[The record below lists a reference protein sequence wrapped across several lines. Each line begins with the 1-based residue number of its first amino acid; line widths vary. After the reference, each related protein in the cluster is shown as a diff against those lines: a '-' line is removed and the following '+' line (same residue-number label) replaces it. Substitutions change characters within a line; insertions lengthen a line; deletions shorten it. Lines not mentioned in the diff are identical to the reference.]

1 MSTPSFNLP
10 SFAKINW
17 SLRVLGRRADGY
29 HEVSTILQT
38 ISLRDELQFVPRG
51 DARVELS
58 CDDPQIPTDESNLII
73 RAASALRDRFHIS
86 AGVTIHLEKRI
97 PAQAGLGGASSN
109 AAVAFLGLTK
119 LWNLDIDVAEMIDL
133 GGRIGADV
141 PFFFFGGRALGTGI
155 GTDLKVLPDY
165 PKKHLLIVKPNAM
178 VSTADAYK
186 AMCAPALTS
195 PIDASILTSSCSA
208 AGFADNEQ
216 GELHNDFERVIFEIE
231 PEIERARTSLLKSSA
246 KGALLAGSGSSVFG
260 IFDNAEA
267 QARAFR
273 EFQAEAGW
281 RMFPCVTVSRHE
293 YLQTFDSCGV
303 SLLRS
308 QSEI

>member
-1 MSTPSFNLP
+1 MSTLSFNLP

-29 HEVSTILQT
+29 HDVSTVLQT
-38 ISLRDELQFVPRG
+38 VSLRDELQFVPRD
-51 DARVELS
+51 DARVKLS

-97 PAQAGLGGASSN
+97 PVQAGLGGASSN
-109 AAVAFLGLTK
+109 AAVALLGLTK
-119 LWNLDIDVAEMIDL
+119 LWNLDLDLVEMIDL
-133 GGRIGADV
+133 AARLGADV
-141 PFFFFGGRALGTGI
+141 PFFFVGGRALATGI
-155 GTDLKVLPDY
+155 GTNLKVLQDY
-165 PKKHLLIVKPNAM
+165 PRTHLLIVKPNAM

-186 AMCAPALTS
+186 AMRAPALTS
-195 PIDASILTSSCSA
+195 PIDDSILTSSCAA

-216 GELHNDFERVIFEIE
+216 GELRNDFERVIFEIE
-231 PEIERARTSLLKSSA
+231 PEIERARAALLNSGA
-246 KGALLAGSGSSVFG
+246 NAALLAGSGSSVFG

-273 EFQAEAGW
+273 EFPAEAGW
-281 RMFPCVTVSRHE
+281 RIFPCVTVSRHE

-303 SLLRS
+303 SLF
-308 QSEI
+308 